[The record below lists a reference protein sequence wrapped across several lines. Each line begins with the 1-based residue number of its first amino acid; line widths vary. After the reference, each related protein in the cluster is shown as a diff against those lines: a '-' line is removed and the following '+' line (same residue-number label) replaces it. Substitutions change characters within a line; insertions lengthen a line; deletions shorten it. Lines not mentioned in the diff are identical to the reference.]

1 MTARKTDYKT
11 TGGKLKF
18 VLGAPPPQRLSKEDK
33 ELLLSLKPSKVM
45 QERVSKMVRLPIV
58 DGASCGL

>member
-11 TGGKLKF
+11 TGNLKF

-33 ELLLSLKPSKVM
+33 EWLLSLKPSKVM